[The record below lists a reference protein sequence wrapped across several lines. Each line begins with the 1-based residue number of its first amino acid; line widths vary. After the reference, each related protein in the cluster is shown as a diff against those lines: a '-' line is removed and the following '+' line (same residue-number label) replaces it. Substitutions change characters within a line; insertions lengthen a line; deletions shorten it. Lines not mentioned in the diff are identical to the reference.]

1 MQQSGRYPTDK
12 RRTEVTITWN
22 APAGVSGITGYIIER
37 DVNDLG
43 PGKNTCPVI
52 TDDGNSTFEYVEWHQ
67 PLGNEQGRPTA
78 TSFTDDI
85 GGSDLLKSGRT
96 IWSLKY
102 HVYTV
107 ADGARS
113 MPATIEVGALR
124 RGGL

>member
-1 MQQSGRYPTDK
+1 M
-12 RRTEVTITWN
+12 
-22 APAGVSGITGYIIER
+22 
-37 DVNDLG
+37 
-43 PGKNTCPVI
+43 I